1 MNQQIPEF
9 KYYNLCLPKEILDT
23 AKSIAAKKGL
33 KLKDYFA
40 KIIVEANNKEL
51 SKEQHYERCCNFIE
65 RISRIE

>member
-40 KIIVEANNKEL
+40 TIIVEANNKEL
-51 SKEQHYERCCNFIE
+51 NKEQ
-65 RISRIE
+65 